1 MNQRTGSALALAL
14 ALALAACGA
23 PQQTPSDAAEELVRA
38 VQRGDTAALLPLLD
52 GAARARLAA
61 AAARASDQVGGRR
74 TIAPSALLRVV
85 DVDPT
90 FQLARVELLE
100 ADTAA
105 ARVRVHGAAADQSL
119 ELQLIYEEGAW
130 RVRVP
135 LPAAPA
141 LSD

>member
-1 MNQRTGSALALAL
+1 MTRRTGTAF

-23 PQQTPSDAAEELVRA
+23 AQQTPNDAAEAFVQA
-38 VQRGDTAALLPLLD
+38 AQRGDTAALLPLLD
-52 GAARARLAA
+52 GPARARLTA

-90 FQLARVELLE
+90 FQLTRVEQLE
-100 ADTAA
+100 ADAATAK
-105 ARVRVHGAAADQSL
+105 VRVHGAAAERAFDL
-119 ELQLIYEEGAW
+119 DLLYEEGAW
-130 RVRVP
+130 RVHVP

>member
-1 MNQRTGSALALAL
+1 VTRRTGTAF

-23 PQQTPSDAAEELVRA
+23 AQQTPNDAAEA
-38 VQRGDTAALLPLLD
+38 FVQAAQPLLPLLD
-52 GAARARLAA
+52 GPARARLTA

-90 FQLARVELLE
+90 FQLTRVEQLE
-100 ADTAA
+100 ADAATAK
-105 ARVRVHGAAADQSL
+105 VRVHGAAAERAFDL
-119 ELQLIYEEGAW
+119 DLLYEEGAW
-130 RVRVP
+130 RVHVP